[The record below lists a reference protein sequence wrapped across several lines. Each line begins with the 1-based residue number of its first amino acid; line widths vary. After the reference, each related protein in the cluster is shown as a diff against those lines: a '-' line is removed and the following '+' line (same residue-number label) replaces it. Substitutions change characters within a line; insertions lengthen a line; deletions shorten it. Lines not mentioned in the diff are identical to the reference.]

1 MLSAANPVTIFDNCG
16 RVKAAQGFRNLDL
29 RLK

>member
-1 MLSAANPVTIFDNCG
+1 VIIFDNCG
-16 RVKAAQGFRNLDL
+16 RVKAAQGFRNLDF